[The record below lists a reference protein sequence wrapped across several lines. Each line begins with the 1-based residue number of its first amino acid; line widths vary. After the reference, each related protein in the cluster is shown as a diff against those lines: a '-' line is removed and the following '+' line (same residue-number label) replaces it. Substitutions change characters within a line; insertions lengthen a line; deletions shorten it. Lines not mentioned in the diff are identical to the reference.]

1 MIQNGETLLWL
12 GTATYATL
20 AVLAYVFCQERTVFI
35 NIASPLFYILKDGA
49 LTGTVLVAVR

>member
-1 MIQNGETLLWL
+1 MTQNGKTLLWL

-35 NIASPLFYILKDGA
+35 NIASPLFYILKDGT
-49 LTGTVLVAVR
+49 LTDTVPVAAR